1 MRVLRTTFKV
11 LRRKRP
17 ESLDDV
23 ERLGWASNRVM
34 SYVIVTLLDKVDL
47 SLKLVRFAFKV
58 YD

>member
-1 MRVLRTTFKV
+1 MRVLRTIFKI
-11 LRRKRP
+11 LRRKLP

-34 SYVIVTLLDKVDL
+34 TYVIVLDKVDL
-47 SLKLVRFAFKV
+47 SLKLVRFALKL